1 MTADA
6 EGSKGISQNEEK
18 ELLRVYNTMCN
29 YQPKSKLYARL
40 QPQRA
45 RRDRLVAHRK
55 APDNIVVTNKE
66 GEAMSSEEI
75 EAEYE
80 TLRQEIAA
88 LEKEVAVLDS
98 DPQRRIRPADLA
110 ECLKTLGKPN
120 SKKEIEEMI
129 WEVDESL
136 DGVVDWE
143 EFKLTYQRN
152 LADTTGL
159 EPCQLFNVIQFMIYD
174 KDGSGKV
181 TVDETM
187 HMLYTRYGRD
197 RLEGQMKLLFGED
210 LSTQDGDGELSFSEY
225 CVAIQRTNKGRHS
238 HGTSS

>member
-1 MTADA
+1 MENDQT
-6 EGSKGISQNEEK
+6 SKGISQNEEK
-18 ELLRVYNTMCN
+18 ELLRVYNTLCS
-29 YQPKSKLYARL
+29 YHPKSKLFVRL
-40 QPQRA
+40 QPKRA
-45 RRDRLVAHRK
+45 RRDRLVAYKK

-66 GEAMSSEEI
+66 GEVMSPEEVD
-75 EAEYE
+75 AEYE
-80 TLRQEIAA
+80 VLRLEIAA
-88 LEKEVAVLDS
+88 LEKEVSALDN
-98 DPQRRIRPADLA
+98 DPQRRIRAVDLA
-110 ECLKTLGKPN
+110 ECLRTLGKPTT
-120 SKKEIEEMI
+120 KKDIEEII

-136 DGVVDWE
+136 DGVVDWD

-197 RLEGQMKLLFGED
+197 KLEGV
-210 LSTQDGDGELSFSEY
+210 SFY
-225 CVAIQRTNKGRHS
+225 FYFLTAICYFWDNKETGR
-238 HGTSS
+238 